1 MKKLFCFMLALFLV
15 VCIGCDTIDNTSS
28 IIAQLN
34 DVVKETET
42 EASSEGTTTER
53 VEEGASSSVV
63 SSEPVPSS
71 QSPSSSSQVEI
82 INEPVKESE
91 IVVVKPEP
99 VVIKGEKPMSYSY
112 ITDEQKRI
120 YEILK
125 VAIRDMKDDHIDLQ
139 IKYSEEKKAK
149 VTNDINVAFRAVSFD
164 NPEYFWMP
172 AGYALMNN
180 DKKFFVKFKYT
191 DKNGKQYDFPFSKSD
206 RDTMKKQL
214 DQKVNELLSKV
225 KDKDSFETEV
235 YLHDYLCENI
245 VYTLTEKDDMI
256 YTAYGALVNGKAVCE
271 GYSRAMQLLC
281 DKLEIPCGLVY
292 GWSQGIGHMWNLI
305 NPGDGWYHLDVTWDD
320 DDENGIIS
328 HRYLNTTRYSMT
340 HNDGHI
346 IAEDYKQDTLY
357 EDLDVY
363 NFLNTECSNT
373 ALNYF
378 ERRGYVINK
387 CDESEKPLINNLASG
402 GAKFFE
408 VKNNSIETMQ
418 SVVSFIAG
426 TLSKPVSYYESY
438 DIVTIV
444 LQ

>member
-125 VAIRDMKDDHIDLQ
+125 VAIRDMKDAHIDLQ

-180 DKKFFVKFKYT
+180 DK
-191 DKNGKQYDFPFSKSD
+191 
-206 RDTMKKQL
+206 
-214 DQKVNELLSKV
+214 
-225 KDKDSFETEV
+225 
-235 YLHDYLCENI
+235 
-245 VYTLTEKDDMI
+245 
-256 YTAYGALVNGKAVCE
+256 
-271 GYSRAMQLLC
+271 
-281 DKLEIPCGLVY
+281 
-292 GWSQGIGHMWNLI
+292 
-305 NPGDGWYHLDVTWDD
+305 
-320 DDENGIIS
+320 
-328 HRYLNTTRYSMT
+328 
-340 HNDGHI
+340 
-346 IAEDYKQDTLY
+346 
-357 EDLDVY
+357 
-363 NFLNTECSNT
+363 
-373 ALNYF
+373 
-378 ERRGYVINK
+378 
-387 CDESEKPLINNLASG
+387 
-402 GAKFFE
+402 
-408 VKNNSIETMQ
+408 
-418 SVVSFIAG
+418 
-426 TLSKPVSYYESY
+426 
-438 DIVTIV
+438 
-444 LQ
+444 